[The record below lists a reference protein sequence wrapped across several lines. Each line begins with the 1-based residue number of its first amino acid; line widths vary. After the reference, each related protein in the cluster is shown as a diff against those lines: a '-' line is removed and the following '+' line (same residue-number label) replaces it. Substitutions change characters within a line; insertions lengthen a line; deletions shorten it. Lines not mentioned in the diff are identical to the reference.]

1 LRLPKPTR
9 NTPKSPLSDDNSYTP
24 KTAIPPHRSL
34 PPSHPRKPKKQ
45 NNLFILES
53 AQEVGDSKNIDI
65 LLTQLSLI
73 YTNKSLKKKFCQLY
87 PTTPEKID
95 ISHQKKYEPI
105 LAKKLSL
112 HFWLT
117 NPPLPATNAQ
127 TPVKGQKS
135 RYYNGFCRYPK
146 EQYKEKNYLDKIDA
160 SRKFQLLHKIS
171 QKITKISFTPC

>member
-1 LRLPKPTR
+1 MPKNSILIRLRLPKPTR

-95 ISHQKKYEPI
+95 ISYKKKYEPI

-117 NPPLPATNAQ
+117 NPPSPQL
-127 TPVKGQKS
+127 TPKPLSKGKS
-135 RYYNGFCRYPK
+135 RDIITDSVDIPRSNIRK
-146 EQYKEKNYLDKIDA
+146 KI
-160 SRKFQLLHKIS
+160 I
-171 QKITKISFTPC
+171 